1 VGTERRRWHSG
12 ELAKLAGV
20 SPDTLRLYERRGV
33 LPKAPRSSNG
43 YRSYPPEA
51 LERVHLVRAALS
63 IGFTLDELAGIL
75 GRRDAGGAPC
85 AQVRDLAREKLRNLE
100 EHLRR
105 LIELRDRLR
114 KVLKQWDVALEST
127 PPTERARLL
136 EALAAT
142 VPPGERNLLPQLVPS
157 LTKPR
162 HKEHDDD

>member
-1 VGTERRRWHSG
+1 LRSG

-20 SPDTLRLYERRGV
+20 SPDTLRLYERKGV

-51 LERVHLVRAALS
+51 PERVRLVRAALS
-63 IGFTLDELAGIL
+63 MGFTLDELRDIL

-85 AQVRDLAREKLRNLE
+85 ALVRDLAGAKLRNLE

-105 LIELRDRLR
+105 LVELRDRLTR
-114 KVLKQWDVALEST
+114 ILKQWDVALEST
-127 PPTERARLL
+127 PPTQRAKLL
-136 EALAAT
+136 EALAAA

-157 LTKPR
+157 LTKPV
-162 HKEHDDD
+162 HKERNHE